1 MNSIFQYQAGS
12 SILHRMHPIAK
23 LIVAFLLVLS
33 ACISTNLLYMGT
45 LLFACLV
52 FLHACGILSAQKPIL
67 SAVGILA
74 CVMICI
80 QCLIRRTGDVLVWF
94 VTIQGLQTGVAAGLR
109 LFIFA
114 LPWVSILSSTK
125 LSDLANCLVSYMHIP
140 YPYVFSFTTA
150 LRFIPLFAQEM
161 HAIQEVNM
169 ARGIDFDTKN
179 PIRKLKLMTPLVI
192 SLMVLSVRKADEIA
206 LAAEMRGCY
215 LRGSTSFSKRYPW
228 NIRDSFGVLMGIS
241 LVIVSIVL

>member
-1 MNSIFQYQAGS
+1 MNSIFQYQAGTS
-12 SILHRMHPIAK
+12 LLHRAHPIAK
-23 LIVAFLLVLS
+23 LIFAFLLVIS
-33 ACISTNLLYMGT
+33 ACMSTNLVFMSA
-45 LLFACLV
+45 LLLACLV
-52 FLHACGILSAQKPIL
+52 FLYICGILATQKPIL
-67 SAVGILA
+67 SVVGILA
-74 CVMICI
+74 CVMVCV
-80 QCLIRRTGDVLVWF
+80 QCLIHRTGDVLVWF
-94 VTIQGLQTGVAAGLR
+94 VTLQGLQTGVAAGLR

-114 LPWVSILSSTK
+114 LPWVSILATTR
-125 LSDLANCLVSYMHIP
+125 LGDLANCLVRYVHIP
-140 YPYVFSFTTA
+140 FPYVFSFTTA

-215 LRGSTSFSKRYPW
+215 LRTHTSSSKRYPW
-228 NIRDSFGVLMGIS
+228 NIRDSVYLFVGIS
-241 LVIVSIVL
+241 LVIVSIIL